1 MFRDHLDYFA
11 KIAFFLGTTAALLFV
26 NETCFAAQ
34 GTGKI
39 SLYLLDPRIAGR
51 GACIQMAP
59 ALPGTWAC
67 VFSTTNNL
75 LYHELNDLLRDAY
88 IAQKTCFVDFETSNF
103 SVNSAQC
110 M

>member
-1 MFRDHLDYFA
+1 MFRDHLDYLA

-39 SLYLLDPRIAGR
+39 SVYLLDARIPGR
-51 GACIQMAP
+51 GACIQMTP

-67 VFSTTNNL
+67 VFSTTNNI
-75 LYHELNDLLRDAY
+75 LYHEMNDLLRDAY
-88 IAQKTCFVDFETSNF
+88 IAQKTCAVDFDTGNLSIDF
-103 SVNSAQC
+103 AQC

>member
-1 MFRDHLDYFA
+1 MLRDHLDCFA

-39 SLYLLDPRIAGR
+39 SVYHLNPAIPGR
-51 GACIQMAP
+51 GACIQMIP
-59 ALPGTWAC
+59 ALPGAWAC
-67 VFSTTNNL
+67 VFSTTNNF
-75 LYHELNDLLRDAY
+75 LYHEMNDLFRDAY
-88 IAQKTCFVDFETSNF
+88 IAQKTCFVDFQTSNF
-103 SVNSAQC
+103 SVNFAQC